1 MFVKTKGMTIKDI
14 VGVGVKYPAV
24 LCKFADGLCDVCY
37 VDYDCD
43 KNGGNV
49 VMKGYPVAGHRYIG
63 RHYGA
68 VVKAYEVIFDET
80 ANAIRKWHGQYTDDQ
95 EPRKGEMCLIL
106 LEISRRSRR
115 KRYEIRQA
123 VYGEDGFC
131 GYKESAELSVL
142 GFMHI
147 KSNGML
153 F

>member
-1 MFVKTKGMTIKDI
+1 MFITTKNMTIKDI
-14 VGVGVKYPAV
+14 VSVGVKYPAV

-43 KNGGNV
+43 KTGGNV
-49 VMKGYPVAGHRYIG
+49 VMKGYPVGHRYIE

-80 ANAIRKWHGQYTDDQ
+80 ANTIRKWHGQYTDDQ
-95 EPRKGEMCLIL
+95 EPREGEMCFVL
-106 LEISRRSRR
+106 LEISCGIG

-123 VYGEDGFC
+123 VYREEGFC